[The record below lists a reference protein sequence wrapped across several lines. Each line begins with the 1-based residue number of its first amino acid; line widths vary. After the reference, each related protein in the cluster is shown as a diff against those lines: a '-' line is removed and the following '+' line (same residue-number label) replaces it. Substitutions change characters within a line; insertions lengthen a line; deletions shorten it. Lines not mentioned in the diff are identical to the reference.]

1 MAERFWSPENV
12 RDVSDMYRRL
22 DVVSVRLEAFGLTHL
37 TQEDVGLR
45 ALVGSMDID
54 AMRVFASV
62 LQPVSFGERYE
73 GQHTSQ
79 LTPLDHLVDAVRPD
93 PPSRY
98 RIQVLV
104 NAFLENPAQHEK
116 ERHELEDMISSWIAA
131 APKVQQQVAASPL
144 LEDATARAQQFSAL
158 ADIASQAVAHLA
170 SGSAAPA
177 GWKQSSLATVDAAQ
191 KPQAL
196 VRFTFIEP
204 LRKLVNAVQ

>member
-1 MAERFWSPENV
+1 
-12 RDVSDMYRRL
+12 L
-22 DVVSVRLEAFGLTHL
+22 
-37 TQEDVGLR
+37 
-45 ALVGSMDID
+45 DID
-54 AMRVFASV
+54 ALRVFASV

-98 RIQVLV
+98 RMEVLV
-104 NAFLENPAQHEK
+104 KAFLENPAQHEN
-116 ERHELEDMISSWIAA
+116 ERHVLETAFASWLAA
-131 APKVQQQVAASPL
+131 APKVQQQVDASPL
-144 LEDATARAQQFSAL
+144 LADAQARAQQFSEL
-158 ADIASQAVAHLA
+158 ANIGSEAVAHLA

-177 GWKQSSLATVDAAQ
+177 GWKQSSLATLDAAQ

-196 VRFTFIEP
+196 VRFTVIEP